1 MIIKNIK
8 QVLSLK
14 FIILTI
20 CIFAAISISSK
31 NLLVDLINSN
41 YLNVSI
47 NSLSAYDI
55 ILSVFLLLDYEY
67 SIKYFLYIL
76 SIYLIPLLI
85 LSNFLY
91 RQITEYRLLYYYE
104 IKKLLYIYF

>member
-67 SIKYFLYIL
+67 SIKYTIL
-76 SIYLIPLLI
+76 T
-85 LSNFLY
+85 
-91 RQITEYRLLYYYE
+91 ITIAD
-104 IKKLLYIYF
+104 IKLKINI

>member
-55 ILSVFLLLDYEY
+55 ILFVYKESYWVLKVGLNKYLKYIR
-67 SIKYFLYIL
+67 SI
-76 SIYLIPLLI
+76 
-85 LSNFLY
+85 
-91 RQITEYRLLYYYE
+91 LYYTHNLI
-104 IKKLLYIYF
+104 IKKQTV

>member
-47 NSLSAYDI
+47 IS
-55 ILSVFLLLDYEY
+55 
-67 SIKYFLYIL
+67 
-76 SIYLIPLLI
+76 
-85 LSNFLY
+85 
-91 RQITEYRLLYYYE
+91 
-104 IKKLLYIYF
+104 

>member
-41 YLNVSI
+41 YLNVSK
-47 NSLSAYDI
+47 NSLSAYE
-55 ILSVFLLLDYEY
+55 VVNDYEEDNDNLPD
-67 SIKYFLYIL
+67 LY
-76 SIYLIPLLI
+76 PL
-85 LSNFLY
+85 
-91 RQITEYRLLYYYE
+91 RKHGTGTENQNKNRH
-104 IKKLLYIYF
+104 

>member
-47 NSLSAYDI
+47 NSLSANYDI

-67 SIKYFLYIL
+67 SINTSYIFKYLF
-76 SIYLIPLLI
+76 
-85 LSNFLY
+85 NFTFNT
-91 RQITEYRLLYYYE
+91 Q
-104 IKKLLYIYF
+104 